1 MDNTVERWRADA
13 EAGRQSQE
21 QLREAQ
27 EASRVVAETARVTAE
42 AGRATAV
49 DEVNATVA
57 ALTLLL
63 QRMEAVE
70 TLRRTL
76 RSGGA
81 PEISQS

>member
-1 MDNTVERWRADA
+1 MKRRRLRGWLRNSARDRR
-13 EAGRQSQE
+13 GRTCD
-21 QLREAQ
+21 R
-27 EASRVVAETARVTAE
+27 RR
-42 AGRATAV
+42 

-57 ALTLLL
+57 TLTLLL

-70 TLRRTL
+70 ALRRTL